1 MKTDDLLMPKV
12 GSWPIEHVRPESMR
26 SARLT
31 EYDLQEIDGA
41 QVFFGCTGEGEAD
54 GGFTRWNKFE
64 PAVGWDLVLS
74 VGDVCPDCKKD
85 FEDMLEAFRRKPPTM
100 KGDLHEP

>member
-1 MKTDDLLMPKV
+1 MSRKNGQLRTCDRC
-12 GSWPIEHVRPESMR
+12 GTQ
-26 SARLT
+26 A
-31 EYDLQEIDGA
+31 
-41 QVFFGCTGEGEAD
+41 FFECTGEGEAD

-100 KGDLHEP
+100 KEDIHEP